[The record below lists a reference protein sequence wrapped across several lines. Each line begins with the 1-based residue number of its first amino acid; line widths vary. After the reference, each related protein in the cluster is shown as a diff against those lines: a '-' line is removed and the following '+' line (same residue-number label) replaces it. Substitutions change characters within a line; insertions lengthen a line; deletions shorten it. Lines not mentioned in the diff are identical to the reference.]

1 MVSRRGCR
9 ACRTSRG
16 MTTVIPAVLAAV
28 YLLLCHCS
36 AAPSQTD
43 VSSLSAQL
51 KSPDPDSRDK
61 ATAELPSYGSA
72 AVEPVTVAALSDD
85 LEVGLRAVHILEAIY
100 KADQI
105 EAVDIA
111 EFALRRLVNEAHPA
125 VSQEASDVLSRNYFG
140 IVQKRAVY
148 EIRKLGGQ
156 VQYETDRAVFVDGQ
170 PHYPPGGWVIAVA
183 IGKDWKGG
191 NEGLVHVRRLE
202 TLRACYLLRGHSL
215 SQQAIESLRTDLPS
229 MEIMQ
234 RGAAFVGV
242 ATQPDSIGC
251 TITSVKPGSPADKSG
266 LIQGD
271 IVVEIAGRPVQQP
284 DDLVKIIGDNDPG
297 ATVSVV
303 VLRGDPLLRFKLI
316 EMLNDPDSYSPLLII
331 SIMQQIRTV
340 VPVELEP
347 WQIDN

>member
-1 MVSRRGCR
+1 MN
-9 ACRTSRG
+9 
-16 MTTVIPAVLAAV
+16 
-28 YLLLCHCS
+28 
-36 AAPSQTD
+36 
-43 VSSLSAQL
+43 
-51 KSPDPDSRDK
+51 
-61 ATAELPSYGSA
+61 ATAELPSHGSV
-72 AVEPVTVAALSDD
+72 AVEPVTAEALSGD
-85 LEVGLRAVHILEAIY
+85 LEIGLRAVHILEAIY

-183 IGKDWKGG
+183 IGKDWNGG
-191 NEGLVHVRRLE
+191 NEGLVHVKRLE

-215 SQQAIESLRTDLPS
+215 SQQAIDSLRADLPS
-229 MEIMQ
+229 MEVMQ

-297 ATVSVV
+297 ATVSIV

-340 VPVELEP
+340 VPVQLEP